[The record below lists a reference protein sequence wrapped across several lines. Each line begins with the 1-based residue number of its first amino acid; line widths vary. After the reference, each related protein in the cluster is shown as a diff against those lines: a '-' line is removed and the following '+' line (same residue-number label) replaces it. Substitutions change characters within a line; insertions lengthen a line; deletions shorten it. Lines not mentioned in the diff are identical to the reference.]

1 MRSESINYESLH
13 ETSRISARL
22 SLFCVKSSEPG
33 VAPRCACRRGETI
46 KVAEQITARKNALHF
61 SDFFRKLA
69 SKLGILSS
77 WSTTLLV
84 PRGVKRIQKLPTSHR
99 KLTQSEARK
108 MFQAELFLLHFLNHF
123 AAFSSI
129 RLKALEVRKA
139 GGKHA
144 LTLKA

>member
-1 MRSESINYESLH
+1 VH
-13 ETSRISARL
+13 A
-22 SLFCVKSSEPG
+22 
-33 VAPRCACRRGETI
+33 GEA
-46 KVAEQITARKNALHF
+46 KQL
-61 SDFFRKLA
+61 KLL
-69 SKLGILSS
+69 SKLLRVKMLCTSVISS
-77 WSTTLLV
+77 ANSPRSLESCLHGAQRFLLV
-84 PRGVKRIQKLPTSHR
+84 PRGAKRIQKLPTSHR